1 MKQDV
6 LLWAQGRTSEKLISK
21 ETLNHAGLVELV
33 SGLDAYQTT
42 PDAFR
47 SAYAALGIDIINR
60 VPLHNAPP
68 ATPPGQTRSHET
80 LPYRY
85 SHLGLYDTAQRDTY
99 VCETPEEVWDLDVPS
114 LRYQD
119 LWTPVPHPCQ
129 ADDVRARERAIG
141 DIGLYYPM
149 LYTTLFMW
157 PVEFLGWEVFMMAA
171 AMEPDRFHE
180 HFLAPCAAKS
190 KAIVDEMVSA
200 SDSPFL
206 FVHDDLA
213 SKTGPMFDPT
223 WYDAYIF
230 PHYPRIWAEA
240 KGLGKKV
247 VYVADGNMEAFLPRL
262 VEVGVDGLM
271 FETPA
276 TSLDAVKEH
285 FGQPGRF
292 LIGGIDTAKL
302 TMGTADEIREMVLD
316 VVERMDGCPG
326 FAIASGGG
334 LHGNIP
340 LANLEAY
347 FDARAEVGATPA
359 DWRISQRVEGPCPT

>member
-1 MKQDV
+1 MKQNV
-6 LLWAQGRTSEKLISK
+6 LSWAQGRTSEKLVSK

-33 SGLDAYQTT
+33 SGLGVYQAT
-42 PDAFR
+42 PEAFR
-47 SAYAALGIDIINR
+47 RAYTALGIDIINR

-68 ATPPGQTRSHET
+68 ATPPGETRSHET

-85 SHLGLYDTAQRDTY
+85 ANLGVYDTAYRETY
-99 VCETPEEVWDLDVPS
+99 ACATPEDVWDLDVDS
-114 LRYQD
+114 LCYED
-119 LWTPVPHPCQ
+119 LWTPVPHRCRP
-129 ADDVRARERAIG
+129 DDIKSRERAIG

-171 AMEPDRFHE
+171 AMQPDRFHE
-180 HFLAPCAAKS
+180 HVLVPCAAKS

-213 SKTGPMFDPT
+213 GKNGPMFKPA

-230 PHYPRIWAEA
+230 PNYPRIWAEA
-240 KGLGKKV
+240 KRLGKKIIF
-247 VYVADGNMEAFLPRL
+247 VADGNMEAFLPRL
-262 VEVGVDGLM
+262 VEAGVDGLM
-271 FETPA
+271 FENPA

-292 LIGGIDTAKL
+292 LIGGIDTATL
-302 TMGTADEIREMVLD
+302 TFGTAHEIRAMVLD
-316 VVERMDGCPG
+316 VAKKMDGCPG

-347 FDARAEVGATPA
+347 FDARAEIDATPA
-359 DWRISQRVEGPCPT
+359 DWRVCQRVE

>member
-6 LLWAQGRTSEKLISK
+6 LLWAQGRPSEKLVSK
-21 ETLNHAGLVELV
+21 ETLNHGGLIELV
-33 SGLDAYQTT
+33 SGLDVYQAT
-42 PDAFR
+42 PEAFR
-47 SAYAALGIDIINR
+47 RAYAALGIDIINR

-68 ATPPGQTRSHET
+68 PTPPGQTRCHGT

-85 SHLGLYDTAQRDTY
+85 GNLGVYDTAQRDTY
-99 VCETPEEVWDLDVPS
+99 VCTTPEEVWDLDVES

-119 LWTPVPHPCQ
+119 LWTPVPHPCR
-129 ADDVRARERAIG
+129 ADDIRVREQAIG

-157 PVEFLGWEVFMMAA
+157 PVEFLGWETFMMAA

-180 HFLAPCAAKS
+180 HFLVPCAAKS
-190 KAIVDEMVSA
+190 KTIVDEMVSA

-213 SKTGPMFDPT
+213 NKDGPMFHPT

-240 KGLGKKV
+240 KRLGKKV
-247 VYVADGNMEAFLPRL
+247 IFVADGNMEAFLPQL
-262 VEVGVDGLM
+262 VEAGVDGLM
-271 FETPA
+271 FENPA

-302 TMGTADEIREMVLD
+302 TLGTSDEVRQMVLD
-316 VVERMDGCPG
+316 VTKKMENCPG
-326 FAIASGGG
+326 FAISSCGG
-334 LHGNIP
+334 LHENIP
-340 LANLEAY
+340 LVNFEAY
-347 FDARAEVGATPA
+347 FDARAEIDATPA
-359 DWRISQRVEGPCPT
+359 DWRVSQRVEQA